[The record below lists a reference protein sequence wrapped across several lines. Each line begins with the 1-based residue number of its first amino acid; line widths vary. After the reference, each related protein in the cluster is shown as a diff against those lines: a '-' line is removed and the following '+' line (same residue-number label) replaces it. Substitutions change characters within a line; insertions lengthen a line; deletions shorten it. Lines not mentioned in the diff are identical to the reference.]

1 MGGFWVS
8 DAINRHEGRKKEM
21 EFAESIKVA
30 LFVICLVFALLASIY
45 GLIKLTSLVLGR
57 YFGEKKA

>member
-1 MGGFWVS
+1 
-8 DAINRHEGRKKEM
+8 M

-30 LFVICLVFALLASIY
+30 LFVMCLVFALLASIY